1 MGRLLTILGGL
12 GAGAALMYFM
22 DPEKGR
28 TRRTQVQDKFNGLSN
43 DLRHGIEGRS
53 KDLSNRAKG
62 LLHEAKS
69 TFNRSGERNAQNMG
83 HMPSEHE
90 GMGI

>member
-28 TRRTQVQDKFNGLSN
+28 TRRAQVQDKMTGLSN
-43 DLRHGIEGRS
+43 DLRQGFEGRS

-69 TFNRSGERNAQNMG
+69 HFGGGDRNAQNMG
-83 HMPSEHE
+83 QMPSEHE

>member
-28 TRRTQVQDKFNGLSN
+28 TRRAQMQDKVTGMSN
-43 DLRHGIEGRS
+43 DLRQGIEGRS

-69 TFNRSGERNAQNMG
+69 TFNRGDRNAQNMG
-83 HMPSEHE
+83 QMPSEHE

>member
-28 TRRTQVQDKFNGLSN
+28 ARRAQVQDKMTGVSN
-43 DLRHGIEGRS
+43 DLRDGIEGRS

-62 LLHEAKS
+62 LLHEAK
-69 TFNRSGERNAQNMG
+69 TAFGRGDRSSQGMG
-83 HMPSEHE
+83 QMPSEHE

>member
-22 DPEKGR
+22 DPERGGA
-28 TRRTQVQDKFNGLSN
+28 RRAQVQDKVNGLSN
-43 DLRHGIEGRS
+43 DLQRSLEGRS
-53 KDLSNRAKG
+53 KDLGNRAKG
-62 LLHEAKS
+62 LLNEAKS
-69 TFNRSGERNAQNMG
+69 AFGTGGNQSAQNLG
-83 HMPSEHE
+83 QMPSEHE

>member
-1 MGRLLTILGGL
+1 MGRLLTILGGR

-22 DPEKGR
+22 YPEKGR
-28 TRRTQVQDKFNGLSN
+28 TRRAQMQDKMNGLSN
-43 DLRHGIEGRS
+43 DLRQGFEGRS

-69 TFNRSGERNAQNMG
+69 HFGGSDRSSAQNMG
-83 HMPSEHE
+83 QMPSEHE

>member
-28 TRRTQVQDKFNGLSN
+28 TRRAQVQGKVTGLSN
-43 DLRHGIEGRS
+43 DLRQGIEGRS

-69 TFNRSGERNAQNMG
+69 TFGRGEQNAQNLG
-83 HMPSEHE
+83 QMPSEHE